1 MDWRTAFLLQARSDF
16 AVLQRLNDSP
26 TDYCHRLHYL
36 QMTSEKLAKALL
48 SSPDGNP
55 PEASHSAFVRMLQV
69 LKTRKDVRRQL
80 GFSDTAAYRAYLDS
94 LLTLA
99 SRVERLAPS
108 LAGLYE
114 PNPEYPWLDRKSQDV
129 VVPAQFAFDDFDPKH
144 SKMLKL
150 AALVG
155 ALLRIGA

>member
-16 AVLQRLNDSP
+16 AIFQRLNDSP
-26 TDYCHRLHYL
+26 TDYCHRLHYM
-36 QMTSEKLAKALL
+36 QMATEKLAKSLL
-48 SSPDGNP
+48 SPPHSDP
-55 PEASHSAFVRMLQV
+55 PEASHAAFVRMLQV

-80 GFSDTAAYRAYLDS
+80 GFRHTAAYRAYLDS
-94 LLTLA
+94 LLELA

-108 LAGLYE
+108 LAGPNE
-114 PNPEYPWLDRKSQDV
+114 PNPEYPWRDSKTQDV
-129 VVPAQFAFDDFDPKH
+129 IVPAQFAFDEFDLKNP
-144 SKMLKL
+144 KMLKL